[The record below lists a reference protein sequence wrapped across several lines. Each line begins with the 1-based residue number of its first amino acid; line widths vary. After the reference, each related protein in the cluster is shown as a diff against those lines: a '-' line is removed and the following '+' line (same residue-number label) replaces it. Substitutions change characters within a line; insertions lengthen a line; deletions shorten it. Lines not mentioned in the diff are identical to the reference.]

1 MIVALGVVIG
11 ILGVVSF
18 FAACFEMA
26 GDNFDK
32 AFVFIILMLVLTP
45 LGFSIAAL
53 SSI

>member
-1 MIVALGVVIG
+1 MIVALGAVIG

-32 AFVFIILMLVLTP
+32 AFVFSILMIVLIP